1 MITSAIQNLNLLPG
15 PDPGELDQLK
25 ERIVELDAFCRQSF
39 GKHMVYAF
47 LCGVALNR
55 AKQIAPH
62 GNFTRW
68 HQAEL
73 PQLSGATLHRYMI
86 FAGGLLAR
94 FPALQKL
101 KAAPLL
107 ERGDLA
113 GTESQQLLEAVHEA
127 ADGKTISDFYRDL
140 GVIRPPQ
147 PATHSPPERTAHRPP
162 KPLSPPRQPAAE
174 QARAEEFIESLLVR
188 MRMLLDPQD
197 QSLVRSGDAKR
208 EELLALGLDLNN
220 RVRAMRTA
228 KGTGRKPP
236 HT

>member
-1 MITSAIQNLNLLPG
+1 MITSAIQNLDLLPG
-15 PDPGELDQLK
+15 PDPSELNQLK
-25 ERIVELDAFCRQSF
+25 ERIVELDDFCRQSF

-47 LCGVALNR
+47 LCGVALKR
-55 AKQIAPH
+55 AKEIVPH

-94 FPALQKL
+94 FPALQEL
-101 KAAPLL
+101 NATPLL
-107 ERGDLA
+107 ERGDLT
-113 GTESQQLLEAVHEA
+113 GTESQQLLQAIHEA
-127 ADGKTISDFYRDL
+127 ADGKTITDFYRDL

-147 PATHSPPERTAHRPP
+147 PADQPLPERTAGRPP
-162 KPLSPPRQPAAE
+162 KSLSSPRQLAAE

-220 RVRAMRTA
+220 RVRDLRTA
-228 KGTGRKPP
+228 KGPGRKPP
-236 HT
+236 HA